1 MPSWRAESGTT
12 ETISIPRRC
21 LPVAGMVVVAIGIPV
36 ALLILVDPLH
46 YQVRYSNPLDG
57 GLRLEFA
64 TERWFPLPGPAR
76 RYRVYDAEGA
86 LIAEMSDYDPRRMG
100 VRERLDGSWWFDLP
114 EERGGPIPLR
124 ASAGGELRLDE
135 AASRR

>member
-1 MPSWRAESGTT
+1 
-12 ETISIPRRC
+12 
-21 LPVAGMVVVAIGIPV
+21 MVVVAIGIPV
-36 ALLILVDPLH
+36 VLVTLVDPLH
-46 YQVRYSNPLDG
+46 YELRYSNPLDG

-64 TERWFPLPGPAR
+64 TERWFSLPGPAR

-114 EERGGPIPLR
+114 EELGGPVSLR
-124 ASAGGELRLDE
+124 AGAAGELHLDE
-135 AASRR
+135 AARRR